1 MIVLFMQQHTTALIL
16 NVNDTIYAG
25 DLAYRINS
33 PLDILIDLQSRT
45 MSVLWYFIFLRGEFS

>member
-1 MIVLFMQQHTTALIL
+1 MIVLFMQQHTTALML

-33 PLDILIDLQSRT
+33 PLDILIDLQLRT
-45 MSVLWYFIFLRGEFS
+45 MSVFGTLYF